1 MNRPSVPKAMATSDD
16 AYQNPKYLNGI
27 LSGIPR
33 KLVPYCELMRLE
45 LPHGNFLGYFPHL
58 VGLLYGASSSPFK
71 PSAQVMVFQALVY
84 AGWTFFGRGA
94 GCAWNDNI
102 DQDFDRKTTRC
113 RTRPIARG
121 AISTTSAYIFTLMMT
136 AFAFLFLSPLPAP
149 CQRLGLVAVALT
161 TVYPFSKRFTHFAQ
175 VILGLTLATNF
186 ILAAYGTGLPALEP
200 PYTIPTLFTTVAI
213 TLLVI
218 FYDVIYARQDTSD
231 DLKSGVKGMAVL
243 FRNYI
248 EVLLISIAVAVTGL
262 LAAVGVA
269 VDNGP
274 YFFVFSVAGLCMA
287 LLWTV
292 GAIRYQL
299 FHTWNHRSEWLYA
312 LAIANLLLGY
322 SIEYLNN
329 SNSINIA

>member
-1 MNRPSVPKAMATSDD
+1 
-16 AYQNPKYLNGI
+16 
-27 LSGIPR
+27 
-33 KLVPYCELMRLE
+33 
-45 LPHGNFLGYFPHL
+45 
-58 VGLLYGASSSPFK
+58 
-71 PSAQVMVFQALVY
+71 MVFQAMVY
-84 AGWTFFGRGA
+84 AGWTFFGRAA
-94 GCAWNDNI
+94 GCAWDDNI
-102 DQDFDRKTTRC
+102 DQDFDRKTARC

-121 AISTTSAYIFTLMMT
+121 AISTTSAYIFTLMMI
-136 AFAFLFLSPLPAP
+136 AFAFLFMSPLPAP
-149 CQRLGLVAVALT
+149 CQRLGLVTVALT
-161 TVYPFSKRFTHFAQ
+161 IVYPFGKRFTHFAQ

-200 PYTIPTLFTTVAI
+200 PYTIPTLFTTAAI

-218 FYDVIYARQDTSD
+218 FYDVIYARQDTLD

-269 VDNGP
+269 VDYGP
-274 YFFVFSVAGLCMA
+274 YFFVFSVAGLYMT
-287 LLWTV
+287 LLGIV

-299 FHTWNHRSEWLYA
+299 FHTWNHRSGWLYA

-322 SIEYLNN
+322 SIEYLN
-329 SNSINIA
+329 SSDSKNIV